1 MSEKLLFAVM
11 VAMPLIGIRII
22 YAIAIA
28 ITFKD
33 HSASGG
39 SMAVRVIFGT
49 SYPRVL
55 GHD

>member
-28 ITFKD
+28 FKD

-39 SMAVRVIFGT
+39 SMAYGLFLEL
-49 SYPRVL
+49 SQSSWS
-55 GHD
+55 